1 MDQTSEKKAFI
12 LTIDDDEINN
22 MLLGAILEE
31 EYEVVSILSGEKAI
45 EFLKVRKPDLI
56 LLDINM
62 PGMNGFQVLEHL
74 KQDKELKEIPV
85 IMLTAE
91 MDQETEVK
99 GIQSGAFDFLHK
111 PYIPTL
117 ILTHV
122 RRTLELI
129 SLQKRMQERI
139 NIQIQTT
146 MNQLASTKRLFKQM
160 VFALAKTIDAKDPYT
175 NGHSQRVADYSL
187 EIAFRAGKSK
197 NYQRKIFFIAL
208 LHDIGKIG
216 VSGQVLNKPD
226 KLTPSEYSSIKV
238 HPIIGSSIL
247 SSVHEM
253 EELQVGARS
262 HHERYDGTGYPDG
275 LAGQAIPEK
284 ARIIAVADVYDA
296 MTSKRSYRDILPQEV
311 VREELVKAKGT
322 QLDPKFTD
330 IMLQMI
336 DEDVEYRMHE

>member
-1 MDQTSEKKAFI
+1 MDQSSDKKAFI

-22 MLLGAILEE
+22 MLLAAILEE
-31 EYEVVSILSGEKAI
+31 EYEVVSVQSGEKAI
-45 EFLKVRKPDLI
+45 DFLKGRKPDLI
-56 LLDINM
+56 LLDLNM
-62 PGMNGFQVLEHL
+62 PGMNGFQVLEYL

-91 MDQETEVK
+91 VDQETEVK

-122 RRTLELI
+122 HRTLELI
-129 SLQKRMQERI
+129 SLQKKMQERI
-139 NIQIQTT
+139 ELQIKAT
-146 MNQLASTKRLFKQM
+146 MDQLSSSKRLFRQM

-175 NGHSQRVADYSL
+175 NGHSQRVADYSR

-226 KLTPSEYSSIKV
+226 KLTPHEYSSIKA

-247 SSVHEM
+247 SSVREM

-275 LAGQAIPEK
+275 LAGKAIPEK

-296 MTSKRSYRDILPQEV
+296 MTSKRSYRDILPQSV
-311 VREELVKAKGT
+311 VRDELVKIRGT
-322 QLDPKFTD
+322 QLDPVFTD
-330 IMLQMI
+330 IMLKMI
-336 DEDVEYRMHE
+336 DEDVDYRMHE

>member
-45 EFLKVRKPDLI
+45 EFLKGRKPDLI
-56 LLDINM
+56 LLDLNM
-62 PGMNGFQVLEHL
+62 PGMNGFQVLEYM
-74 KQDKELKEIPV
+74 KQDKDLKEIPV

-122 RRTLELI
+122 HRTLELI

-139 NIQIQTT
+139 NMQIQAT

-175 NGHSQRVADYSL
+175 NGHSQRVADYSR

-197 NYQRKIFFIAL
+197 TYQRKIFFIAL

-247 SSVHEM
+247 SSVQEM